1 MSVLYRFCTVS
12 FISLFLPLSDPAPPP
27 VPSELHVSEMTF
39 GAERSVSVRLS
50 WSMSADLDIPV
61 NHYKLSWS
69 LSDHTMPPKL
79 KRRQTANGVSLM
91 TCQCLCPFT
100 FSLSLS
106 LFHFLIYWI
115 VPKTPQGLSSP
126 APSFSKPQ
134 QIRYLSANKCK
145 INNSGL
151 GL

>member
-12 FISLFLPLSDPAPPP
+12 FIPLFLPLSDPAPPP
-27 VPSELHVSEMTF
+27 VPSELHVSDMTF

-91 TCQCLCPFT
+91 TCPCLCPFT

-106 LFHFLIYWI
+106 L
-115 VPKTPQGLSSP
+115 V
-126 APSFSKPQ
+126 SFSHILDCSQNPSRVKLPSPFFQ
-134 QIRYLSANKCK
+134 QATTN
-145 INNSGL
+145 
-151 GL
+151 